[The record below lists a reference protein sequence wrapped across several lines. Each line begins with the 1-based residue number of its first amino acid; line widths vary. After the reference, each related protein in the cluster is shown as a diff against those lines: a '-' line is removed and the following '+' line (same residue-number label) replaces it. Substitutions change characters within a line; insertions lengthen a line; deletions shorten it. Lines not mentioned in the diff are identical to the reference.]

1 MVKMDKFRKKV
12 EQFSNLCEQV
22 NIPIPEIEES
32 HVVGSEYT
40 EPNLVKMTA
49 EADVEHLFG
58 HYLCEYHAIEPDVV
72 ADIIKNLLYASEQ
85 SYMNRGFY
93 SNLGPMHR
101 TASAK
106 VAVESITFDDGFD
119 ESNDYQF
126 TMIIPDD
133 GFEDA

>member
-1 MVKMDKFRKKV
+1 MDKFRKKL

-40 EPNLVKMTA
+40 EPNLVRMTA

-72 ADIIKNLLYASEQ
+72 ADIIKNLLYSSEQ
-85 SYMNRGFY
+85 GQVNRGFY
-93 SNLGPMHR
+93 PNPV
-101 TASAK
+101 AK

-126 TMIIPDD
+126 TMIVPDD

>member
-1 MVKMDKFRKKV
+1 MDKFRKKV

-22 NIPIPEIEES
+22 SIPLPDIEES

-40 EPNLVKMTA
+40 EPNLVRMTA

-72 ADIIKNLLYASEQ
+72 ADIIKQLLNAAEQ
-85 SYMNRGFY
+85 GQINRGFY
-93 SNLGPMHR
+93 PNPVS
-101 TASAK
+101 K
-106 VAVESITFDDGFD
+106 IAVDSITFDDGFD

-126 TMIIPDD
+126 TMLIPDD

>member
-1 MVKMDKFRKKV
+1 MDKFRKKL

-40 EPNLVKMTA
+40 EPNLVRMTA

-93 SNLGPMHR
+93 PNPV
-101 TASAK
+101 AK
-106 VAVESITFDDGFD
+106 LAVESITFDDGFD
-119 ESNDYQF
+119 ESNDYHF

>member
-1 MVKMDKFRKKV
+1 MDKFRKKL

-40 EPNLVKMTA
+40 EPNLVRMTA

-58 HYLCEYHAIEPDVV
+58 HYLCEYHAIEPVVV

-85 SYMNRGFY
+85 SYINRGFY
-93 SNLGPMHR
+93 PNPV
-101 TASAK
+101 AK

-126 TMIIPDD
+126 TMIVPDD

>member
-12 EQFSNLCEQV
+12 EQFSNLCDQV
-22 NIPIPEIEES
+22 GIPLPEIEES

-58 HYLCEYHAIEPDVV
+58 HYLCSYHTIEPDVV

-85 SYMNRGFY
+85 SYINRGFY
-93 SNLGPMHR
+93 PNPVS
-101 TASAK
+101 K
-106 VAVESITFDDGFD
+106 IAVESITFDDGFD

-126 TMIIPDD
+126 TMIVPND

>member
-1 MVKMDKFRKKV
+1 MDKFRKKL

-85 SYMNRGFY
+85 SYINRGFY
-93 SNLGPMHR
+93 PNPV
-101 TASAK
+101 AK

-126 TMIIPDD
+126 TMIVPDD

>member
-1 MVKMDKFRKKV
+1 MVKMDKFRKKL

-40 EPNLVKMTA
+40 EPNLVRMTA

-93 SNLGPMHR
+93 PNPV
-101 TASAK
+101 AK
-106 VAVESITFDDGFD
+106 LAVESITFDDGFD
-119 ESNDYQF
+119 ESNDYHF

>member
-1 MVKMDKFRKKV
+1 MDKFRKKL

-40 EPNLVKMTA
+40 EPNLVRMTA

-58 HYLCEYHAIEPDVV
+58 NYLCEYHAIEPDVV

-93 SNLGPMHR
+93 PNPV
-101 TASAK
+101 AK
-106 VAVESITFDDGFD
+106 LAVESITFDDGFD
-119 ESNDYQF
+119 ESNDYHF

>member
-1 MVKMDKFRKKV
+1 MDKFRKKL

-85 SYMNRGFY
+85 SYINRGFY
-93 SNLGPMHR
+93 PNPV
-101 TASAK
+101 AK

-119 ESNDYQF
+119 ESNDYHF
-126 TMIIPDD
+126 TMIIPND

>member
-1 MVKMDKFRKKV
+1 MDKFRKKL

-40 EPNLVKMTA
+40 EPNLVRMTA

-58 HYLCEYHAIEPDVV
+58 HYLCEYHAIEPVVV

-93 SNLGPMHR
+93 PNPV
-101 TASAK
+101 AK

>member
-1 MVKMDKFRKKV
+1 MDKFRKKL

-40 EPNLVKMTA
+40 EPNLVRMTA

-58 HYLCEYHAIEPDVV
+58 HYLCEYHAIEPVVV

-93 SNLGPMHR
+93 PNPV
-101 TASAK
+101 AK

-119 ESNDYQF
+119 ESNDYHF

>member
-1 MVKMDKFRKKV
+1 MDKFRKKV
-12 EQFSNLCEQV
+12 EHFSNLCGQV
-22 NIPIPEIEES
+22 NIPLPDILES

-40 EPNLVKMTA
+40 EPNLVRMTA

-72 ADIIKNLLYASEQ
+72 ADIIKNLLYSAEKG
-85 SYMNRGFY
+85 YLNRGFH
-93 SNLGPMHR
+93 PDPV
-101 TASAK
+101 AK

-126 TMIIPDD
+126 TMLIPDD

>member
-1 MVKMDKFRKKV
+1 MDKFRKKL
-12 EQFSNLCEQV
+12 EQFSNLCDQV
-22 NIPIPEIEES
+22 GIPLPEIEES

-93 SNLGPMHR
+93 PNPV
-101 TASAK
+101 AK

>member
-40 EPNLVKMTA
+40 EPNLVRMTA

-58 HYLCEYHAIEPDVV
+58 HYLCEYHAIEPDIV

-93 SNLGPMHR
+93 SNPV
-101 TASAK
+101 AK

>member
-1 MVKMDKFRKKV
+1 MDKFRKKL
-12 EQFSNLCEQV
+12 EHFSNLCDQV
-22 NIPIPEIEES
+22 NIPLPDIEES

-40 EPNLVKMTA
+40 EPNLVRMTA
-49 EADVEHLFG
+49 EADVEQMFG

-72 ADIIKNLLYASEQ
+72 AGIIKQLLYAAEQ
-85 SYMNRGFY
+85 GQINRGFY
-93 SNLGPMHR
+93 PEPVV
-101 TASAK
+101 K
-106 VAVESITFDDGFD
+106 VAVDSITFDDGFD

>member
-1 MVKMDKFRKKV
+1 MDKFRKKV

-22 NIPIPEIEES
+22 NITIPDIVEN

-40 EPNLVKMTA
+40 EPNLVRMSA
-49 EADVEHLFG
+49 ESDVEQLFG
-58 HYLCEYHAIEPDVV
+58 HYLCSYHAIEPDVV

-85 SYMNRGFY
+85 SYINRGFY
-93 SNLGPMHR
+93 PDPV
-101 TASAK
+101 AK

-119 ESNDYQF
+119 ESNDYNF

>member
-1 MVKMDKFRKKV
+1 MDKFRKKV

-22 NIPIPEIEES
+22 NIPLPDIEES

-40 EPNLVKMTA
+40 EPNLVRMTA

-58 HYLCEYHAIEPDVV
+58 HYLCEYHAIEPDVA
-72 ADIIKNLLYASEQ
+72 ADIIKQLLNAADQ
-85 SYMNRGFY
+85 GQINRGFY
-93 SNLGPMHR
+93 PNPV
-101 TASAK
+101 AK
-106 VAVESITFDDGFD
+106 VAVDSITFDDGFD

-126 TMIIPDD
+126 TMLIPDD

>member
-1 MVKMDKFRKKV
+1 MDKFRKKV

-22 NIPIPEIEES
+22 SIPLPDIEES

-40 EPNLVKMTA
+40 EPNLVRMTA

-58 HYLCEYHAIEPDVV
+58 HYLCEYHAIEPDVA
-72 ADIIKNLLYASEQ
+72 ADIIKQLLNAADQ
-85 SYMNRGFY
+85 GQINRGFY
-93 SNLGPMHR
+93 PNPV
-101 TASAK
+101 AK
-106 VAVESITFDDGFD
+106 VAVDSITFDDGFD

-126 TMIIPDD
+126 TMLIPDD

>member
-1 MVKMDKFRKKV
+1 MDKFRKKV
-12 EQFSNLCEQV
+12 EHFSNLCDQV
-22 NIPIPEIEES
+22 NIPLPDIEES

-58 HYLCEYHAIEPDVV
+58 HYLCSYHAIEPDVV
-72 ADIIKNLLYASEQ
+72 ANIIKQLLYASEQ
-85 SYMNRGFY
+85 SQLNRGFY
-93 SNLGPMHR
+93 PNPV
-101 TASAK
+101 AK

>member
-1 MVKMDKFRKKV
+1 MVKMDKFRKKL

-40 EPNLVKMTA
+40 EPNLVRMTA

-85 SYMNRGFY
+85 SYINRGFY
-93 SNLGPMHR
+93 PNPV
-101 TASAK
+101 AK
-106 VAVESITFDDGFD
+106 VTVESITFDDGFD

>member
-1 MVKMDKFRKKV
+1 MDKFRKKL

-22 NIPIPEIEES
+22 GIPLPEIEES

-85 SYMNRGFY
+85 SYINRGFY
-93 SNLGPMHR
+93 PNPV
-101 TASAK
+101 AK

-126 TMIIPDD
+126 TMLIPDD

>member
-1 MVKMDKFRKKV
+1 MDKFRKKL

-93 SNLGPMHR
+93 PNPV
-101 TASAK
+101 AK

-126 TMIIPDD
+126 TMIVPDD

>member
-1 MVKMDKFRKKV
+1 MDKFRKKL
-12 EQFSNLCEQV
+12 EHFSNLCDQV
-22 NIPIPEIEES
+22 GIPLPEIEES

-72 ADIIKNLLYASEQ
+72 ADIIKNLLYSSEQ
-85 SYMNRGFY
+85 SYINRGFY
-93 SNLGPMHR
+93 PNPV
-101 TASAK
+101 AK

-126 TMIIPDD
+126 TMLIPDD

>member
-1 MVKMDKFRKKV
+1 MDKFRKKL
-12 EQFSNLCEQV
+12 EHFSNLCDQV
-22 NIPIPEIEES
+22 NIPLPDIEES

-49 EADVEHLFG
+49 EADVEQLFG
-58 HYLCEYHAIEPDVV
+58 HYLCSYHAIEPDVV
-72 ADIIKNLLYASEQ
+72 ADIIKQLLYASEQ
-85 SYMNRGFY
+85 SQLNRGFY
-93 SNLGPMHR
+93 PNPV
-101 TASAK
+101 AK

-126 TMIIPDD
+126 TMIIPND

>member
-1 MVKMDKFRKKV
+1 MDKFRKKL

-22 NIPIPEIEES
+22 GIPLPEIEES

-93 SNLGPMHR
+93 PNPV
-101 TASAK
+101 AK

-126 TMIIPDD
+126 TMIIPND